1 MKTPIF
7 IVGFMG
13 SGKTTIGKKLAAAT
27 GRQFVDLD
35 HEIVTYIGMSI
46 PEYFNRYGEDK
57 FRDLERTFLKRQ
69 QGVHAI
75 ISTGGGTP
83 CFYDNMQWI
92 TENGIALYLQHT
104 SKSLW
109 SRLSKSDINKR
120 PVLKGLNGD
129 ELLAFIESKL
139 KERSPFY
146 EQSQLIVDQ
155 LHTSVEDIVRLISDY
170 QKKAQL

>member
-1 MKTPIF
+1 MKKPIF

-35 HEIVTYIGMSI
+35 HEIVAYIGMSI
-46 PEYFNRYGEDK
+46 PEYFNKFGEDN
-57 FRDLERTFLKRQ
+57 FRDLERTFLRRQ
-69 QGVHAI
+69 QGVDAI

-92 TENGIALYLQHT
+92 TENGIALYFQHT
-104 SKSLW
+104 AKSLW
-109 SRLSKSDINKR
+109 SRLSKSDVSKR

-139 KERSPFY
+139 NERTPYY
-146 EQSQLIVDQ
+146 EQSQLIIDQ
-155 LHTSVEDIVRLISDY
+155 LHTSVEEIVRLINDY
-170 QKKAQL
+170 QKKTTL